1 MYDLYLMSL
10 QTFEPLTQG
19 TASKLHDICAGICER
34 HGLSIKVDSESEVLS
49 VEDDVLRHIVNLLIN
64 GMPDQVA
71 EALPDDYSV
80 RIASVDGFEIGVLDL
95 GNPDLDIPDSWY
107 MRVATTDEIFYV
119 GLFGGAVVLA
129 QEYKDTPVEL
139 TDVRAMELES
149 KLEGK

>member
-95 GNPDLDIPDSWY
+95 GNPDSWY

-149 KLEGK
+149 MLEGK